1 MSLNAVQRSNRDL
14 WVRMPHSYQARPR
27 WVFELMM
34 RAFDSRQIPALTQKP
49 LKDLF
54 AVHANCTDL
63 VGISN
68 TKFIRVV
75 EELTS
80 IPEHLQQQPTNTFKN
95 NWGQININFL

>member
-1 MSLNAVQRSNRDL
+1 VCRTTKNFISTFVLTPSGLSLNAVKRSNWNL
-14 WVRMPHSYQARPR
+14 WVRMTHSYQANTR
-27 WVFELMM
+27 WVFELMV
-34 RAFDSRQIPALTQKP
+34 RAFDSRQIPAIF
-49 LKDLF
+49 LKSLDDLF

-80 IPEHLQQQPTNTFKN
+80 IP
-95 NWGQININFL
+95 

>member
-1 MSLNAVQRSNRDL
+1 
-14 WVRMPHSYQARPR
+14 
-27 WVFELMM
+27 VFELMV
-34 RAFDSRQIPALTQKP
+34 RAFDSRQIPAIFLKP
-49 LKDLF
+49 LDDLF

-80 IPEHLQQQPTNTFKN
+80 IP
-95 NWGQININFL
+95 

>member
-1 MSLNAVQRSNRDL
+1 MT
-14 WVRMPHSYQARPR
+14 HSYQANTR
-27 WVFELMM
+27 WGFELMV
-34 RAFDSRQIPALTQKP
+34 RAFDSRQIPAIF
-49 LKDLF
+49 LKSLDDLF

-80 IPEHLQQQPTNTFKN
+80 IP
-95 NWGQININFL
+95 